1 MSIATFV
8 SRLVNMW
15 NAARPLQPPNAPL
28 ADWPLPNPIPVLL
41 LAAPAELPL
50 QYRGSRRDIQVFTY
64 PFEQPELVTLVV
76 TVPSPDVGS
85 ARDGKYCEFIAPDRS
100 IRYFSCRL
108 LIDHLEDSERTAGRG
123 MSRLRWVALDQFGY
137 AEEAAALYLTFEH
150 ESGPTMAATG
160 LARILM
166 NRRPRRAL
174 ALIED
179 ARRTGIDGAALI
191 ACHARVLFA
200 CGEVPEGARV
210 AALAL
215 TQVPDPFWK
224 EADHL
229 YSWGLLHGAARASR
243 VDPALQ
249 RDLLAAIQLL
259 TEPPAS
265 THRVLACAELLLT
278 AGDAAAAARQATTA
292 LALAASSEKPGQDVA
307 AIVPRARAIAEG
319 TAHRST
325 EPSPANAAVP
335 ESDSIFFSTA
345 HPAAD
350 EVMVT
355 LGPAFDGP
363 DLADVTAVRN
373 YCRQSA
379 EGRNAALVEAD
390 LVQTPAGAAIQMIY
404 KTPAG
409 SGFVFTGLQ
418 LLPVA
423 AGTRICKVV
432 AAETGTTGV
441 REAIV
446 TAHLMQEG
454 RLTVET
460 YQSSWSC
467 DPYDPTYRAPK
478 NLPLR
483 FTSDDSVY
491 DRMFPGHPL
500 TRVRQALQNLREGA
514 QTVGT

>member
-1 MSIATFV
+1 MPITTFV
-8 SRLVNMW
+8 SRLLEILNG
-15 NAARPLQPPNAPL
+15 ARRQRRPNAPL
-28 ADWPLPNPIPVLL
+28 ADWPLPNAIPVLL

-50 QYRGSRRDIQVFTY
+50 QYRGGRQDIQIFTY

-76 TVPSPDVGS
+76 TLASPDVGA

-108 LIDHLEDSERTAGRG
+108 LVDHLEEAERTAGRG

-137 AEEAAALYLTFEH
+137 AEEAAALYRSFE
-150 ESGPTMAATG
+150 EELGPTMAATG
-160 LARILM
+160 LARIMM
-166 NRRPRRAL
+166 NRRPRRAM

-179 ARRTGIDGAALI
+179 ARRRGIGCAALT

-200 CGEVPEGARV
+200 CGKAPEGIRV

-215 TQVPDPFWK
+215 TQLPDPFWN

-229 YSWGLLHGAARASR
+229 YSWGLLRGAATASR
-243 VDPALQ
+243 LDARLQ
-249 RDLLAAIQLL
+249 PDVIAAIHLL
-259 TEPPAS
+259 TKSPAS
-265 THRVLACAELLLT
+265 THRVLACAELLST
-278 AGDAAAAARQATTA
+278 AGDATAAAHQATTA
-292 LALAASSEKPGQDVA
+292 LALAASAEKPVQDIA
-307 AIVPRARAIAEG
+307 AIVQRARAIAEG
-319 TAHRST
+319 TTRRST
-325 EPSPANAAVP
+325 EPSPANTSVP
-335 ESDSIFFSTA
+335 ESDSTLFHTA
-345 HPAAD
+345 PPAD

-355 LGPAFDGP
+355 LGSTFDGP

-379 EGRNAALVEAD
+379 EASNAALVEAN
-390 LVQTPAGAAIQMIY
+390 VVETPAGAAIQMIY

-409 SGFVFTGLQ
+409 SGFLFTGLQ
-418 LLPVA
+418 LTPVVG
-423 AGTRICKVV
+423 GTRICKVV

-446 TAHLMQEG
+446 TTHLMQEG
-454 RLTVET
+454 RLNVKT
-460 YQSSWSC
+460 YQSSWGC
-467 DPYDPTYRAPK
+467 DPYDATYRAPA

-483 FTSDDSVY
+483 FTSDDPVY

-500 TRVRQALQNLREGA
+500 TRVRRALQNLSEGA
-514 QTVGT
+514 QTVGR